1 MNRRELRGAAFL
13 ILLLL
18 AGSLLAD
25 GPRDNDFDWGRYYEA
40 NSMLAGQVQNQDAQ
54 PLAGAVVTVT
64 RIGIPAFSRQDTV
77 DAAGQWAVGKLLAGI
92 YLIKADMTEYQTQY
106 YDHSDSRLSARLVTL
121 ARQDT
126 LRKINF
132 NLAPGAAISGAVYL
146 ADGTTPLGGAEVLAY
161 RSTNLLERLEPQHGE
176 TDAQGLYR
184 ISGLASDSWVILAR
198 KAGYAEEYYQEAG
211 SRSGATPVAVTAP
224 EERSGINFSLARS
237 SAIAGVITSE
247 TTGEPLGGA
256 WVAVYSKA
264 TFGGKRITSVARG
277 RTDKDGAYAIAIR
290 PGTYLV
296 TAEAEG
302 FAAEWFDNAATVDLA
317 ATVEVKSNEHT
328 MANFALK
335 SWGGLAGKVIDAVTL
350 APIAGAQIRAYNE
363 ERGVGLKRFFATTS
377 KEDGSYAFAGLPTGR
392 YIVESDARGYVREF
406 WQEADSLRNATLV
419 NMESGKDV
427 TGIDFTLSTGGKI
440 AGLVS
445 DAATGL
451 PIADALIE
459 VLARNGRLTLAGR
472 SDAQGLYTIAGL
484 PTGSYLVGAR
494 IRGYMTQWYDSVAT
508 RREAAPVPVTAP
520 NTTAEIN
527 FKLTALEPLPRSISG
542 LVAEDTTGVPIENAR
557 ILAIPV
563 RTMARPRMAL
573 TGADGSWV
581 IRGLSAGQYVLLI
594 DAAGYKGEFYD
605 NVRSWKEA
613 RVLEIVAGQEVTG
626 IEIGLAPQSIGAYKV
641 AGKVV
646 DESGAPVE
654 GALVSVANEETVVA
668 SVVTAEDGT
677 YSAADLPAD
686 SYALTASVPGYGDS
700 APMNQSLTLGGK
712 INVYGLNL
720 LVAGS
725 TTGVET
731 TMALPDKFELGQ
743 NYPNPFNPS
752 TRIEYRLAQAGRVRL
767 TVFDMLG
774 REVKILV
781 NGSMAAGQ
789 HTASWDGTDSRG
801 ERLASGIYFYRLQ
814 VDAHSQSFTSMRR
827 MLLIK

>member
-1 MNRRELRGAAFL
+1 MNRRELWGTTLL
-13 ILLLL
+13 ILILM
-18 AGSLLAD
+18 AGTILAD
-25 GPRDNDFDWGRYYEA
+25 GPRDNDFDWGRYYDA
-40 NSMLAGQVQNQDAQ
+40 NSMLAGQVLNQNAL
-54 PLAGAVVTVT
+54 PLPGAVVTVT

-77 DAAGQWAVGKLLAGI
+77 DADGLWAVGKLLAGI
-92 YLIKADMTEYQTQY
+92 YLIKADKQDFQTQY
-106 YDHSDSRLSARLVTL
+106 FDHSDSPLNAKPVTL

-126 LRKINF
+126 LRKIIF
-132 NLAPGAAISGAVYL
+132 NLAPGAAINGTVFL
-146 ADGTTPLGGAEVLAY
+146 ADGTTPLGGAEILAY
-161 RSTNLLERLEPQHGE
+161 RSMNPLERLEPQRAE
-176 TDAQGLYR
+176 SDAQGLFR
-184 ISGLASDSWVILAR
+184 ISGLATGSWVILAR
-198 KAGYAEEYYQEAG
+198 KAGYSEEYYQEAG

-237 SAIAGVITSE
+237 SAITGTITSE
-247 TTGEPLGGA
+247 AAGAPVSGA
-256 WVAVYSKA
+256 WVAVYSKS
-264 TFGGKRITSVARG
+264 TFGGKRLSSVARG
-277 RTDKDGAYAIAIR
+277 RSDKSGAYTIAIR
-290 PGTYLV
+290 PGSYLV

-317 ATVEVKSNEHT
+317 ATVEVLSNEHT
-328 MANFALK
+328 TADFALK
-335 SWGGLAGKVIDAVTL
+335 SWGGLAGRVIDAMTL
-350 APIAGAQIRAYNE
+350 APIAGAHIRAYNE
-363 ERGVGLKRFFATTS
+363 ERGVGLKRYFEATS
-377 KEDGSYAFAGLPTGR
+377 KEDGTYAFTGLPTGR
-392 YIVESDARGYVREF
+392 YIVESDAVGYVREF

-419 NMESGKDV
+419 TMESGKDV
-427 TGIDFTLSTGGKI
+427 SGIDFTLSTGGKI
-440 AGLVS
+440 AGLVT

-451 PIADALIE
+451 PIADAQIE
-459 VLARNGRLTLAGR
+459 LLARSGRLTLIGR
-472 SDAQGLYTIAGL
+472 SDAQGLYTIGGL

-494 IRGYMTQWYDSVAT
+494 IKGYMTQWYDSVAT
-508 RREAAPVPVTAP
+508 RREALPAAVTAP
-520 NTTAEIN
+520 NTTAGIDFE
-527 FKLTALEPLPRSISG
+527 LTPLDPLPRSISG

-563 RTMARPRMAL
+563 RAKARPRLAL

-594 DAAGYKGEFYD
+594 DAVGYKGEFYD

-613 RVLEIVAGQEVTG
+613 KVLEVIAGQEVTG

-700 APMNQSLTLGGK
+700 APMTQSLNLGGK

-725 TTGVET
+725 TTAVET
-731 TMALPDKFELGQ
+731 TMALPEKFALDQ

-752 TRIEYRLAQAGRVRL
+752 TRIEYRLAQAGQVRL

-774 REVKILV
+774 REVKALV
-781 NGSMAAGQ
+781 HGSMAAGE

-801 ERLASGIYFYRLQ
+801 ARLASGIYFYRLQ
-814 VDAHSQSFTSMRR
+814 VDTQSQSFTSMRR